1 MKNLYAVLT
10 ILFCLTL
17 GSFPIYGQGC
27 VAIRGSSCSAG
38 NSIFSQNVNLT
49 KGQILAGTG
58 FRYFKSFRHFRG
70 THEEKERV
78 ELGTEVINHSTFLD
92 FFANYGITDRLYGY
106 AIIPVLF
113 HKRSSMYEHGGNP
126 PNGLGERHE
135 TSSSGLSDI
144 RLGLGYW
151 LFDPME
157 HTKFNYAVSLGV
169 KLPTGKYDYT
179 DTFYNQGPERDEDR
193 EAVVDQSIQPGDGG
207 TGLGIDIQ
215 GFHALSN
222 SFFLNV
228 NLYYLLNPEETNGV
242 FTRNSTSREF
252 SVPDQYAA
260 RLGAFYNTKLQ
271 GFSVYLGGRIE
282 GIPSE
287 DLIGGSAGYRRPGYA
302 VSVEPGV
309 NYANN
314 RYNINFS
321 VPVAVARN
329 RTQSYEDKVRTIET
343 GEYRHGDAAFADYLI
358 NFTISYRFGGHSMKH
373 MEMNQDFNLDHN

>member
-1 MKNLYAVLT
+1 MRKRYYYPIV
-10 ILFCLTL
+10 LFCLIL
-17 GSFPIYGQGC
+17 SSAPAFSQGC
-27 VAIRGSSCSAG
+27 VAIRGSSCAAG

-49 KGQILAGTG
+49 KGEFLAGTG

-70 THEEKERV
+70 THEETERV

-151 LFDPME
+151 LFDPMK
-157 HTKFNYAVSLGV
+157 HSKFNYAVSLGV

-242 FTRNSTSREF
+242 FTRNSTTREF

-260 RLGAFYNTKLQ
+260 RLGAFYNTKLD

-309 NYANN
+309 NYAKN
-314 RYNINFS
+314 RYNIILN
-321 VPVAVARN
+321 VPIAVARN
-329 RTQSYEDKVRTIET
+329 RTQSYEDKVATEET

-358 NFTISYRFGGHSMKH
+358 SFTVSYRFGGNSMKH
-373 MEMNQDFNLDHN
+373 MEMNQNFNLDNN